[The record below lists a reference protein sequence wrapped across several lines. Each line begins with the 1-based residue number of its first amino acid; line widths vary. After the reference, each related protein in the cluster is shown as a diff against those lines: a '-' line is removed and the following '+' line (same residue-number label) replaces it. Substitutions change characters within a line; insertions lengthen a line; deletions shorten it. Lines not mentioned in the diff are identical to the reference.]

1 MSGAAAALTKSLR
14 RHAER
19 LSQGPLAII
28 LIEDDRLIEETL
40 DHHLNLSFRQLLVL
54 SSVPLSL
61 PPRFAGRVIH
71 LDWDCRQPDAHV
83 EAVNCVIR
91 ALRPATW
98 LYYCYNTE
106 FLFFPFSETRSIGE
120 LLAFHGE
127 ERRAA
132 MLTYV
137 IDLYAGDLA
146 QSPDGVSM
154 EDAMFDRAGYHA
166 QVRTDAQGQALDRQ
180 RDFRGGLRWRF
191 EEHIPPTRRN
201 IDRIALFRTAPGLQ
215 MTRDHRFNIPEYN
228 THSCPWHRNLT
239 AAIASFRVAKA
250 LRSNPGSSEAIE
262 TFRWRQSQP
271 FEWQARQFMDLGL
284 IEPGQWF

>member
-1 MSGAAAALTKSLR
+1 MNGAAAALTKSLR
-14 RHAER
+14 PHAAR

-28 LIEDDRLIEETL
+28 LIEDDSLIEETL
-40 DHHLNLSFRQLLVL
+40 DHHLKLDFRQLLVL
-54 SSVPLSL
+54 SSTPLTL
-61 PPRFAGRVIH
+61 PPRFAGRVIN
-71 LDWDCRQPDAHV
+71 LGWDCRQPDAHV

-98 LYYCYNTE
+98 LYYCYNAE
-106 FLFFPFSETRSIGE
+106 FLFFPFSETRSIVE
-120 LLAFHGE
+120 LLTFHSDE
-127 ERRAA
+127 HREA

-137 IDLYAGDLA
+137 IDLYAGDLD
-146 QSPDGVSM
+146 QSPDGISM
-154 EDAMFDRAGYHA
+154 ENAMFDRAGYSA
-166 QVRTDAQGQALDRQ
+166 QARMDAQGQALDRQ
-180 RDFRGGLRWRF
+180 QNYHGGLRWRF

-201 IDRIALFRTAPGLQ
+201 IDRISLFRTAPGLQ
-215 MTRDHRFNIPEYN
+215 ITCDHRFNSAEYN

-250 LRSNPGSSEAIE
+250 LKSNPGSSEAIK

-271 FEWQARQFMDLGL
+271 FEWRARQFMDLGL